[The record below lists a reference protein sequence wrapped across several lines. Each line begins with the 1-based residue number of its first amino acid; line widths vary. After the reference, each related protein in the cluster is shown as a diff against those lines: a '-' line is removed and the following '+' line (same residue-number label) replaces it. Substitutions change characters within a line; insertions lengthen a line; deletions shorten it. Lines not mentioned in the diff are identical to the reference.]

1 MDCDKLLGEFLRA
14 KREAISPDDVG
25 LLHFGHR
32 RTPGLRREEV
42 AMLAGVSTDY
52 YMRLEQ
58 GRERHPS
65 EQVVSALARVL
76 HLDSDSTAYMHELAH
91 PGPRQRRTT
100 GRVERVSPGLLR
112 LMDNWTRTPAL
123 VLGARLDVLAR
134 NPLGSAL
141 YEGLHHNDNL
151 MRLTFLNPKARE
163 FFQDWDMVAI
173 NKAAHLRAAAGTGL
187 DDPYL
192 PELVDELSV
201 GSAEF
206 RRLWARQDVRSKTRA
221 SHSFRHHQV
230 GDLTL
235 AYESFSINGAPG
247 QQLIVYQAEPGS
259 TSEQALALLGGAV
272 IEHASPEHAH
282 HLTF

>member
-1 MDCDKLLGEFLRA
+1 MDCDKLLGDFLRA

-76 HLDSDSTAYMHELAH
+76 YLDSDSTAYMHELAH
-91 PGPRQRRTT
+91 PGPRQRRTA
-100 GRVERVSPGLLR
+100 GRVEHVSPGLLR
-112 LMDNWTRTPAL
+112 LMHNWAGTPAL
-123 VLGARLDVLAR
+123 VLSARMDVLAR
-134 NPLGSAL
+134 NTLGAAL
-141 YEGLHHNDNL
+141 YDGLDHNDNL
-151 MRLTFLNPKARE
+151 IRLTFLNPKARE
-163 FFQDWDMVAI
+163 FFQDWDTVAV

-192 PELVDELSV
+192 PELVDELSY

-206 RRLWARQDVRSKTRA
+206 RRLWAHQDVRSKTRS
-221 SHSFRHHQV
+221 SHCFRHDQV
-230 GDLTL
+230 GDLIL
-235 AYESFSINGAPG
+235 AYESFSVNGAPG

-259 TSEQALALLGGAV
+259 ASERALALLGGV
-272 IEHASPEHAH
+272 GVEQVV
-282 HLTF
+282 